1 MPPSP
6 AVCGSSS
13 SDLDRALSTR
23 GGGTGPVARFLHDVA
38 PGQVMAGVQRCLR
51 SPQPDALLH
60 LVRAKLKPGRKLTAE
75 YDVLLPSAAV
85 ERRIAVTWVASGAS
99 APGPAV
105 AAQAEARRRGVLAP
119 FSRSW
124 APSARGRMSVSVAPV
139 DAAFPQLVRLHDR
152 RYVLDRLR
160 AAGAA
165 GGLAAAAPDDITVQT
180 VRYRPGQRHVLR
192 IGLGPEAPAWFAK
205 AYRDDTGRHAVAAAA
220 RTTAAL
226 AAAGEAAVAAHSC
239 AGAYLSDDRVAVWP
253 EVTGLTLAELLAL
266 AEPRAHDSVP
276 GLGGLVRIA
285 GSALRCLHDTTP
297 SAGPETSRDVLAH
310 VTTTL
315 RTAEVVDA
323 LLPDV
328 GARLRGGVA
337 RALDLLTVLPDEAPT
352 PVHGDYKC
360 DNLLAG
366 PAGVHLLDFDRSGCG
381 DPAADIG
388 NFLADLR
395 WHAHG
400 KAALA
405 GALQEAF
412 LAGYGQTVPGRLA
425 RARVYD
431 GLFLLRMAARRV
443 PIHAPALE
451 WRIVGA
457 VEVGAAVLAGAS
469 PV

>member
-1 MPPSP
+1 MPSSP
-6 AVCGSSS
+6 AICGSSS
-13 SDLDRALSTR
+13 SDLDRALTTR

-51 SPQPDALLH
+51 SPHPDALLH

-75 YDVLLPSAAV
+75 YDVLLPSASV
-85 ERRIAVTWVASGAS
+85 ERRIAVTWVASGS
-99 APGPAV
+99 TAPGPAAV
-105 AAQAEARRRGVLAP
+105 AQAEARRRGVLAP
-119 FSRSW
+119 FGRSW
-124 APSARGRMSVSVAPV
+124 SSSVHGRMSVSVAPV

-152 RYVLDRLR
+152 PHVLERLR
-160 AAGAA
+160 ASGAA
-165 GGLAAAAPDDITVQT
+165 PELGPAAPGDVTVHT

-192 IGLGPEAPAWFAK
+192 IGLGPGAPAWFAK
-205 AYRDDTGRHAVAAAA
+205 AYRDETGRHAVAAAA

-226 AAAGEAAVAAHSC
+226 SAAGGAGVAASSGT
-239 AGAYLSDDRVAVWP
+239 GAYLAGDRVAVWP
-253 EVTGLTLAELLAL
+253 EVPGLTLAELLAL
-266 AEPRAHDSVP
+266 AEPTAHDAVRDLD
-276 GLGGLVRIA
+276 GLLRIA
-285 GSALRCLHDTTP
+285 GSALRCLHDTAP
-297 SAGPETSRDVLAH
+297 SAGLRTCPDALAH
-310 VTTTL
+310 VATTL
-315 RTAEVVDA
+315 RTAAVVDA
-323 LLPDV
+323 LLPVV

-337 RALDLLTVLPDEAPT
+337 RALDLLTGLPDEAPT

-366 PAGVHLLDFDRSGCG
+366 SAGVHLLDFDRSGCG

-400 KAALA
+400 DAAVT

-412 LAGYGQTVPGRLA
+412 LGGYGPTVPARLA
-425 RARVYD
+425 RARAYD

-443 PIHAPALE
+443 PIHAAARE
-451 WRIVGA
+451 WQIMGA

-469 PV
+469 PA

>member
-1 MPPSP
+1 MPSSR

-13 SDLDRALSTR
+13 SDVDRALTTR
-23 GGGTGPVARFLHDVA
+23 GDGTGPVARFLDDVA
-38 PGQVMAGVQRCLR
+38 PAQVMAGVQRCLR
-51 SPQPDALLH
+51 SPHPDALLH

-75 YDVLLPSAAV
+75 YDVLLPSANV
-85 ERRIAVTWVASGAS
+85 ERRIAVTWVASGRR

-105 AAQAEARRRGVLAP
+105 VAQAEAERRGVLAP
-119 FSRSW
+119 FRRSW
-124 APSARGRMSVSVAPV
+124 SSSTHGRMSVSVAPV

-152 RYVLDRLR
+152 RHVLERLLATRAAADLR
-160 AAGAA
+160 AVA
-165 GGLAAAAPDDITVQT
+165 LDDVVIQT

-192 IGLGPEAPAWFAK
+192 IGLGPGAPAWFAK
-205 AYRDDTGRHAVAAAA
+205 AYRDDTGHHAVAAAA

-226 AAAGEAAVAAHSC
+226 SAAGAAAVRASSG
-239 AGAYLSDDRVAVWP
+239 AGTYLTDDRVAVWP

-266 AEPRAHDSVP
+266 TEPTAHDAVRD
-276 GLGGLVRIA
+276 LDGLVRDA
-285 GSALRCLHDTTP
+285 GSALRCLHDTAP
-297 SAGPETSRDVLAH
+297 SAGLRTCPDALAH
-310 VTTTL
+310 VATTL

-323 LLPDV
+323 LLPVV
-328 GARLRGGVA
+328 GARLRTGVA
-337 RALDLLTVLPDEAPT
+337 RALELLVALPDEAPT
-352 PVHGDYKC
+352 TVHGDYKC

-400 KAALA
+400 EAAA
-405 GALQEAF
+405 TGALHEAF
-412 LAGYGQTVPGRLA
+412 LAGYGETAPARLA

-443 PIHAPALE
+443 PVHAPALE
-451 WRIVGA
+451 WRIAGA
-457 VEVGAAVLAGAS
+457 VEEGAAVLAGAS
-469 PV
+469 PT